1 MYILFLK
8 GCVFIQFQ
16 LYGALVPRCR
26 RKLRSCRIGLTDVR
40 PPSLPVATKV
50 RSVESMKWRRWNNQ
64 LNPTS
69 SAFCMGNLRLCN
81 GNFIFKDFYKDFIE
95 SLTWCISPFM
105 AQSGDWLGEGCGW
118 ERSEGG
124 EARCEVLVLYIFHI
138 FRAFV
143 VVERHCFQFNKNFF
157 CTFCKKISK
166 VLVRIEVSPEANL
179 NDICPKNN
187 QFYQ

>member
-8 GCVFIQFQ
+8 GCVFILFQ

-69 SAFCMGNLRLCN
+69 SAFCMGNLRRCN
-81 GNFIFKDFYKDFIE
+81 GNFIFKDFTRI
-95 SLTWCISPFM
+95 SLKVSPDAFLH
-105 AQSGDWLGEGCGW
+105 SWPKVGIGW
-118 ERSEGG
+118 GRGAAERGVRG
-124 EARCEVLVLYIFHI
+124 VRQDVKC
-138 FRAFV
+138 
-143 VVERHCFQFNKNFF
+143 FF
-157 CTFCKKISK
+157 CTYFTYFALFLLLKRHIVFSLIRTSFALFARK
-166 VLVRIEVSPEANL
+166 SPKCWWEL
-179 NDICPKNN
+179 RFHLRPTWTIIV
-187 QFYQ
+187 